1 MQRRHPIM
9 ALGLVLLLFSSL
21 ILQSSCSDDEKE
33 DPFVITLVDTS
44 RVGSIK
50 TCWDQKDHNGKQVSA
65 GQYNVRMTAEDFVST
80 KTLVIGTDPNI
91 PLTGSC
97 EEDTTNNVMP
107 LEFQLLDFMQQF
119 RVGDTIRVQYAV
131 PVRTQVQIQIF
142 R

>member
-1 MQRRHPIM
+1 MHRRYSVAAIISV
-9 ALGLVLLLFSSL
+9 VLLLSVLSVT
-21 ILQSSCSDDEKE
+21 SSCSDDEE
-33 DPFVITLVDTS
+33 VDLFVITLVDTS